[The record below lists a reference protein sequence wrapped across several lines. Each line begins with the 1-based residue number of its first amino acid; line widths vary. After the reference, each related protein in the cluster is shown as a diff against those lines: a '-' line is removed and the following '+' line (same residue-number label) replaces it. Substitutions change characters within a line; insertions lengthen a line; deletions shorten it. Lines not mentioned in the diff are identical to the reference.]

1 MFVLNVTVV
10 LRETNLQRVQLEVYE
25 DHWVGKV
32 YARAGFVQKRKLL
45 MLKTKL
51 SEERVLFP
59 ERAVPVATPLD
70 ILAHSER
77 LHGEWV
83 CFHSLQL
90 SLCLHVG

>member
-1 MFVLNVTVV
+1 MVP
-10 LRETNLQRVQLEVYE
+10 RETNLQRVQLEVYE

-45 MLKTKL
+45 MLKTEL
-51 SEERVLFP
+51 SEEGVLFP

-77 LHGEWV
+77 LHGEWA
-83 CFHSLQL
+83 CFHSAAFTLP
-90 SLCLHVG
+90 HVCERF